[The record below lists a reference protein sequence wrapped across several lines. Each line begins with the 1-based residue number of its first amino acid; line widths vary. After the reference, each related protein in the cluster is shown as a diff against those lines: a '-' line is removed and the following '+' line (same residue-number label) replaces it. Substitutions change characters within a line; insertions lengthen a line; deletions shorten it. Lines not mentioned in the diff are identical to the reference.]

1 MRASRAGAPSMAAP
15 PWPTKA
21 ERSNTSRGTPVR
33 ISPALA
39 PVRPGTGA
47 SVSVYTASNWPKGV
61 FPLAERRRVM
71 DWPCQ
76 ISSTLPSMGP
86 PLQGW

>member
-1 MRASRAGAPSMAAP
+1 MRASRAGAPSIAAP

-33 ISPALA
+33 VSPALS
-39 PVRPGTGA
+39 PVRPGTGSA
-47 SVSVYTASNWPKGV
+47 VPVYTASKRPKGV
-61 FPLAERRRVM
+61 LPLGPRRRVT
-71 DWPCQ
+71 DRPCQ
-76 ISSTLPSMGP
+76 SSSTLPSMAA